1 MEREKPSSLIMEEG
15 KARLIKIGAEA
26 ALFKFEWNGFSM
38 VAKKRIPKSY
48 RHPAL
53 DFKIR
58 SARTSHE
65 AKLMHAAK
73 TLGVPCPSIFLLD
86 KSESTLYM
94 EHINGRQLKAIIPEA
109 STDLLRN
116 IGEKVGR
123 YVGSMHGGGIVHGD
137 LTTSNIIVNDK
148 GQTFFVDF
156 GLGDFSTEVEERSID
171 IHLMRRALESSH
183 YSASDYFLSGFEKG
197 YTEVV
202 GRRISS
208 EVFQRMEEIL
218 SRGRYVKIGK
228 RRSSRTHPKV
238 PPRKPSE
245 GLGAM

>member
-1 MEREKPSSLIMEEG
+1 MEEG

-26 ALFKFEWNGFSM
+26 ALFRFEWNGFSI

-48 RHPAL
+48 RHPTL

-73 TLGVPCPSIFLLD
+73 TLGVPCPSIFLVD
-86 KSESTLYM
+86 RSENTLYM
-94 EHINGRQLKAIIPEA
+94 EHIDGRQLKTIIPEA
-109 STDLLRN
+109 STDLLRSL
-116 IGEKVGR
+116 GEKVGR
-123 YVGSMHGGGIVHGD
+123 HVGLMHGGGIVHGD
-137 LTTSNIIVNDK
+137 LTTSNIIMNDK
-148 GQTFFVDF
+148 GETFFVDF
-156 GLGDFSTEVEERSID
+156 GLGDFSTEIEERSID
-171 IHLMRRALESSH
+171 VHLMRRALESSH
-183 YSASDYFLSGFEKG
+183 YSASDSFLSGFEKG

-202 GRRISS
+202 GRRVSS

-228 RRSSRTHPKV
+228 RRPSRTHPKV

>member
-1 MEREKPSSLIMEEG
+1 MEEG

-26 ALFKFEWNGFSM
+26 ALFRFEWNGFSI

-48 RHPAL
+48 RHPTL

-73 TLGVPCPSIFLLD
+73 TLGVPCPSIFLVD
-86 KSESTLYM
+86 RSENTLYM
-94 EHINGRQLKAIIPEA
+94 EHIDGRQLKTIIPEA
-109 STDLLRN
+109 PTDLLRSL
-116 IGEKVGR
+116 GEKVGR
-123 YVGSMHGGGIVHGD
+123 HVGLMHGGGIVHGD
-137 LTTSNIIVNDK
+137 LTTSNIIMNDK
-148 GQTFFVDF
+148 GETFFVDF

-171 IHLMRRALESSH
+171 VHLMRRALQSSH
-183 YSASDYFLSGFEKG
+183 YSASDSFLSGFEKG

-202 GRRISS
+202 GRRVSS

-228 RRSSRTHPKV
+228 RRPSRTHPKV